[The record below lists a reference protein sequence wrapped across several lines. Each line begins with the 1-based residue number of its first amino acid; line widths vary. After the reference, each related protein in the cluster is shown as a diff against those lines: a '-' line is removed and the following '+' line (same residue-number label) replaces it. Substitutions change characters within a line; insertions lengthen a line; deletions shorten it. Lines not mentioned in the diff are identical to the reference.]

1 MNVRYYKKLLPLYL
15 LFMFRPAVAF
25 ARNTGVVNQR
35 SFIMLSTLLIITI
48 FVLLYFGY
56 IGFKAYRSEKSKRT
70 DKNTQMGFMVNTFQE
85 LVQKL
90 KEKERELDEMRRRAE
105 ERAENIESY
114 NENILQSVP
123 SGVMSFG
130 RDLRVTSINSSA
142 ERMLSVSADD
152 SMGKSYDEIFS
163 GKISEL
169 IRNNE
174 SLSREEV
181 IYESP
186 SHNRLWLGLT
196 ISPLKDSKG
205 ESIGKILIFTDLT
218 DLKAL
223 ESQVRLREN
232 LSSLGEMSAGIAHEL
247 RNPMGV
253 IAGYTKI
260 LSKKV
265 SDDLKENVDSINK
278 EIEMMDRIISDFMSF
293 AHPLNLNKTIFD
305 ISEMLKEIAKSVI
318 TDDKDIHV
326 DCSLDACDVEADET
340 LLRQVMTNLIQNSVE
355 AIRDSGNVSLSAE
368 KRGSSVHIGIAD
380 SGHGISDGIRSKIFM
395 PFYTTKEKGTGL
407 GLAIVHKIVVSH
419 GGSISFDSSDNGT
432 TFNVV
437 LKGPESSS

>member
-1 MNVRYYKKLLPLYL
+1 MNIQYHKTLILLCVLY
-15 LFMFRPAVAF
+15 MFYPSVAF
-25 ARNTGVVNQR
+25 AQDIGSVDQR

-48 FVLLYFGY
+48 FVLLYFVY
-56 IGFKAYRSEKSKRT
+56 IGFKAYRSEKNKRT
-70 DKNTQMGFMVNTFQE
+70 DKDTQMGFMASTFQE

-90 KEKERELDEMRRRAE
+90 KEKERELEEMRRLAE

-114 NENILQSVP
+114 NDNILQSVP
-123 SGVMSFG
+123 SGVISFD
-130 RDLRVTSINSSA
+130 RELRVTSINSAA

-152 SMGKSYDEIFS
+152 GVGKSFDEIFNR
-163 GKISEL
+163 KISEL

-174 SLSREEV
+174 SLNREEV

-186 SHNRLWLGLT
+186 SHSRLWLGLT
-196 ISPLKDSKG
+196 VSPLKDSKG
-205 ESIGKILIFTDLT
+205 KSIGKIIIFTDLT

-253 IAGYTKI
+253 IAGYTKM
-260 LSKKV
+260 LSRKV
-265 SDDLKENVDSINK
+265 SDDLKENVDAINK

-293 AHPLNLNKTIFD
+293 AHPLNLNKTVFD
-305 ISEMLKEIAKSVI
+305 ISEMLREIAKSVL
-318 TDDKDIHV
+318 TVDKDIHV
-326 DCSLDACDVEADET
+326 NYSLDKCDVEGDET
-340 LLRQVMTNLIQNSVE
+340 LLRQVITNLIQNSVE
-355 AIRDSGNVSLSAE
+355 AIRERGELSLRSE

-380 SGHGISDGIRSKIFM
+380 TGHGISDEIKSKIFM

-419 GGSISFDSSDNGT
+419 GGSISFNSSADGT
-432 TFNVV
+432 AFNVM
-437 LKGPESSS
+437 LKGPGSSS

>member
-1 MNVRYYKKLLPLYL
+1 MT
-15 LFMFRPAVAF
+15 F
-25 ARNTGVVNQR
+25 AQDFGSVDQR

-48 FVLLYFGY
+48 FVLLYFVYLGY
-56 IGFKAYRSEKSKRT
+56 KAYRSEKTKRA
-70 DKNTQMGFMVNTFQE
+70 DKDTQMGFMVNTFQE

-90 KEKERELDEMRRRAE
+90 KEKERELEEMRRLAE

-123 SGVMSFG
+123 SGVVSFD
-130 RDLRVTSINSSA
+130 RELRVTSINSAA
-142 ERMLSVSADD
+142 ERMLLVSADD
-152 SMGKSYDEIFS
+152 GVGKLFDEIFNR
-163 GKISEL
+163 KISEL

-174 SLSREEV
+174 SLNREEV

-186 SHNRLWLGLT
+186 SHSRLWLGLT

-205 ESIGKILIFTDLT
+205 ESIGKIIIFTDLT

-260 LSKKV
+260 LSRKV
-265 SDDLKENVDSINK
+265 SDDLKENVEAINK

-293 AHPLNLNKTIFD
+293 AHPLNLNKTVFD
-305 ISEMLKEIAKSVI
+305 ISEMLREISKSIPTGDKEI
-318 TDDKDIHV
+318 HV
-326 DCSLDACDVEADET
+326 NYSMNKCDVEGDET
-340 LLRQVMTNLIQNSVE
+340 LLRQVITNLFQNSIE
-355 AIRDSGNVSLSAE
+355 AIRERGELSLSSE

-380 SGHGISDGIRSKIFM
+380 TGHGISDEIRSKIFM

-407 GLAIVHKIVVSH
+407 GLAIVHKIVISH
-419 GGSISFDSSDNGT
+419 GGSISFNSSADGT
-432 TFNVV
+432 AFNVI
-437 LKGPESSS
+437 LKGSS

>member
-1 MNVRYYKKLLPLYL
+1 MLYPIDT
-15 LFMFRPAVAF
+15 FAQFKGAVD
-25 ARNTGVVNQR
+25 QR
-35 SFIMLSTLLIITI
+35 SFIMLSTMSIITI
-48 FVLLYFGY
+48 VILIYFVY
-56 IGFKAYRSEKSKRT
+56 IGFKAYRSEKNKKT
-70 DKNTQMGFMVNTFQE
+70 DKDTQMGFMVNTFQE

-90 KEKERELDEMRRRAE
+90 KEKERELEEMRRRAE
-105 ERAENIESY
+105 ERADNIESY
-114 NENILQSVP
+114 NENILQSVT
-123 SGVMSFG
+123 SGVMSFD

-142 ERMLSVSADD
+142 ERMLSVSAEDGI
-152 SMGKSYDEIFS
+152 GKSYDEIFS
-163 GKISEL
+163 KKISEL

-174 SLSREEV
+174 SLNREEV

-186 SHNRLWLGLT
+186 SHSRLWLGLT
-196 ISPLKDSKG
+196 ISPLKDNKG
-205 ESIGKILIFTDLT
+205 DSIGKILIFTDLT

-223 ESQVRLREN
+223 ESQIRLREN

-265 SDDLKENVDSINK
+265 SVDLKENVDAINK

-293 AHPLNLNKTIFD
+293 AHPLNLNKTVFD
-305 ISEMLKEIAKSVI
+305 VSEMLREIARSII
-318 TDDKDIHV
+318 TDDKNIHV
-326 DCSLDACDVEADET
+326 FCSLDSCDVEGDET

-355 AIRDSGNVSLSAE
+355 AIRDGGRLTLSTE
-368 KRGSSVHIGIAD
+368 KRGSSVHIGIVD
-380 SGHGISDGIRSKIFM
+380 TGHGIPDGIKSKIFM

-419 GGSISFDSSDNGT
+419 GGNISFDSSADGT
-432 TFNVV
+432 TFNVI
-437 LKGPESSS
+437 LKGPDRSS

>member
-1 MNVRYYKKLLPLYL
+1 MLY
-15 LFMFRPAVAF
+15 PSVTF
-25 ARNTGVVNQR
+25 AQDFGSVDKR

-48 FVLLYFGY
+48 FVLLYFVY
-56 IGFKAYRSEKSKRT
+56 IGFKSYRSEKNKRA
-70 DKNTQMGFMVNTFQE
+70 DKDTQMGFMVNTFQE

-90 KEKERELDEMRRRAE
+90 KEKEREIEEMRRLAE

-123 SGVMSFG
+123 SGVVSFD
-130 RDLRVTSINSSA
+130 RELRVTSINSAA

-152 SMGKSYDEIFS
+152 GVGKSFDEIFS

-174 SLSREEV
+174 SLNREEV

-186 SHNRLWLGLT
+186 AHSRLWLGLT

-205 ESIGKILIFTDLT
+205 ESIGKIIIFTDLT

-260 LSKKV
+260 LSRKV

-293 AHPLNLNKTIFD
+293 AHPLNLNKTVFD
-305 ISEMLKEIAKSVI
+305 ISEMLREIARSVLS
-318 TDDKDIHV
+318 DDKDIHV
-326 DCSLDACDVEADET
+326 NYSLDKCDVEGDET
-340 LLRQVMTNLIQNSVE
+340 LLRQVITNLIQNSVE
-355 AIRDSGNVSLSAE
+355 AIRESGELSLSTGR
-368 KRGSSVHIGIAD
+368 RGSSVHIGIAD
-380 SGHGISDGIRSKIFM
+380 TGHGISDEIRSKIFM

-407 GLAIVHKIVVSH
+407 GLAIVHKIVISH
-419 GGSISFDSSDNGT
+419 GGSISFNSSADGT
-432 TFNVV
+432 AFNVI

>member
-1 MNVRYYKKLLPLYL
+1 MIPLSLSVYCML
-15 LFMFRPAVAF
+15 YPSMTF
-25 ARNTGVVNQR
+25 AQDFGSVDQR

-48 FVLLYFGY
+48 FVLLYFVYLGY
-56 IGFKAYRSEKSKRT
+56 KAYRSEKTKRA
-70 DKNTQMGFMVNTFQE
+70 DKDTQMGFMVNTFQE

-90 KEKERELDEMRRRAE
+90 KEKERELEEMRRLAE

-123 SGVMSFG
+123 SGVVSFD
-130 RDLRVTSINSSA
+130 RELRVTSINSAA
-142 ERMLSVSADD
+142 ERMLLVSADD
-152 SMGKSYDEIFS
+152 GVGKLFDEIFNR
-163 GKISEL
+163 KISEL

-174 SLSREEV
+174 SLNREEV

-186 SHNRLWLGLT
+186 SHSRLWLGLT

-205 ESIGKILIFTDLT
+205 ESIGKIIIFTDLT

-260 LSKKV
+260 LSRKV
-265 SDDLKENVDSINK
+265 SDDLKENVEAINK

-293 AHPLNLNKTIFD
+293 AHPLNLNKTVFD
-305 ISEMLKEIAKSVI
+305 ISEMLREISKSIPTGDKEI
-318 TDDKDIHV
+318 HV
-326 DCSLDACDVEADET
+326 NYSMNKCDVEGDET
-340 LLRQVMTNLIQNSVE
+340 LLRQVITNLFQNSIE
-355 AIRDSGNVSLSAE
+355 AIRERGELSLSSE

-380 SGHGISDGIRSKIFM
+380 TGHGISDEIRSKIFM

-407 GLAIVHKIVVSH
+407 GLAIVHKIVISH
-419 GGSISFDSSDNGT
+419 GGSISFNSSADGT
-432 TFNVV
+432 AFNVI
-437 LKGPESSS
+437 LKGSS